1 MEQGEKFIFQKN
13 ILDFGIFIYE
23 IYRVLASSRGLNLD
37 VYSGTF
43 GTTSLKDINGNF
55 QNLHLYVSGS
65 TRQIPVP
72 KLYYRIIINKQDNSG
87 AVFIGVNNPH
97 LTLEEIK
104 KDYIVCTDVSSQ
116 ITYINWQKDNIERGY
131 SYVCSVSDFVK
142 AVPHVQVSASKL
154 LV

>member
-1 MEQGEKFIFQKN
+1 MRKGGHLKQSTKHLYF
-13 ILDFGIFIYE
+13 
-23 IYRVLASSRGLNLD
+23 RVLAADRNIALD

-43 GTTSLKDINGNF
+43 GVTRLANTAGVAQDIY
-55 QNLHLYVSGS
+55 LYVNGA

-72 KLYYRIIINKQDNSG
+72 KIFYRMLLNKADNSG
-87 AVFIGVNNPH
+87 VVLIGVNNPH

-116 ITYINWQKDNIERGY
+116 ITYIKWQKDNIERGY
-131 SYVCSVSDFVK
+131 SYACTVNDFVK
-142 AVPHVQVSASKL
+142 AVPHVNVSASKL